1 MNQGTAPHSV
11 NAARLTTLGPAGEH
25 ARRSEACG
33 SKPFGQGHERFEGH
47 PADRAFH
54 ALIGRLTAGLSPAAL
69 TLAYFDW
76 FIHLASAPERQLE
89 MSADAL
95 RSMSHFMD
103 CVTYQISADAS
114 PWNCIKPQ
122 PQDRRFANQGWELPP
137 FNLMAQGFLLAQQ
150 WWHNATTGVQGV
162 SHQNA
167 AIVEFSVRQMLDMLA
182 PSNFAISNP
191 EVIERAFHSRGE
203 NFVTGLRN
211 WASDCAALVPGGEVK
226 RAREFEVGKN
236 LAMSPGK
243 IVYRNELIELIQY
256 SPSTENVRQE
266 PILIVPAWIMKYYI
280 LDLSPRNSLV
290 KYLIDSGFTVFMIS
304 WKNPTAED
312 RDRSFEDYRREGVE
326 AAVIK
331 VQEIVPDRD
340 IHAMG
345 YCLGGTLLSIAAAA
359 MTKSGSSGLKSIT
372 LLAAQTDFTDAGEL
386 TLFINESQVAF
397 LEDMMWKRG
406 VLDAGQMAGT
416 FRILRSNDLVWS
428 RIVRE
433 YLMGERASESDL
445 MAWNADSTRMP
456 YRMHS
461 DYLRK
466 LFLDNDL
473 AEGRYLVDGKPI
485 VLSDIQTPMF
495 IVGTVR
501 DHVAP
506 WKSTYKM
513 HFLAHSD
520 ITYVL
525 TSGGHNAGI
534 LSPPGEQG
542 HSYQILETSANAPY
556 IGPDDWL
563 QVAPAFEGSWW
574 IEWKKWLDAR
584 SNGLCAPP
592 PIGAHGI
599 DTQQLPDAPGSY
611 VHLT

>member
-1 MNQGTAPHSV
+1 M
-11 NAARLTTLGPAGEH
+11 
-25 ARRSEACG
+25 
-33 SKPFGQGHERFEGH
+33 
-47 PADRAFH
+47 
-54 ALIGRLTAGLSPAAL
+54 TAGLSPAAL
-69 TLAYFDW
+69 ALAYLDW
-76 FIHLASAPERQLE
+76 LIHLASAPERQLE
-89 MSADAL
+89 MSTDAL
-95 RSMSHFMD
+95 RIMSQFLG
-103 CVTYQISADAS
+103 CVTNQLSTDAS
-114 PWNCIKPQ
+114 PWNYIKPQ
-122 PQDRRFANQGWELPP
+122 PQDRRFAGLYWELPL
-137 FNLMAQGFLLAQQ
+137 FNLTAQAFLLTQQ
-150 WWHNATTGVQGV
+150 WWHKATTGVRGV

-167 AIVEFSVRQMLDMLA
+167 AIVEFSVRQMLDILA
-182 PSNFAISNP
+182 PSNFAISNL
-191 EVIERAFHSRGE
+191 EALERARRSGGE
-203 NFVTGLRN
+203 NFVAGFRN
-211 WASDCAALVPGGEVK
+211 WLRDSAALLPSGQAKQSHEL
-226 RAREFEVGKN
+226 EVGRD
-236 LAMSPGK
+236 LAISPGK
-243 IVYRNELIELIQY
+243 VVYRNELMELIQY
-256 SPSTENVRQE
+256 FPSTETVRQE

-290 KYLIDSGFTVFMIS
+290 KYLTDRGFTVFMIS

-312 RDRSFEDYRREGVE
+312 RDRSLEDYRREGVE

-331 VQEIVPDRD
+331 VREIVPGFD

-359 MTKSGSSGLKSIT
+359 MARGRKSRLKSIT

-406 VLDAGQMAGT
+406 VLDARQMAGT
-416 FRILRSNDLVWS
+416 FQILRSNDLIWS
-428 RIVRE
+428 RVVRE
-433 YLMGERASESDL
+433 YLMGEQAPESDL
-445 MAWNADSTRMP
+445 MTWNADSTRMP

-466 LFLDNDL
+466 LFLNNDL
-473 AEGRYLVDGKPI
+473 AEGHYLVDGKPI
-485 VLSDIQTPMF
+485 VLSDIRTPMF

-513 HFLAHSD
+513 HLLAYSD

-534 LSPPGEQG
+534 LSPPGEEG
-542 HSYQILETSANAPY
+542 HSYQILETAANAPY
-556 IGPDDWL
+556 IGPDDWR

-574 IEWKKWLDAR
+574 TEWEKWLTAK
-584 SNGLCAPP
+584 SGGLCASPAM
-592 PIGAHGI
+592 GAHGI
-599 DTQQLPDAPGSY
+599 DPRELPDAPGSY